1 MKTNAKIT
9 LGVVFFISCHIFGQ
23 KVKEDSIREKNIQEV
38 ILTGYVKEKKSNI
51 AGAVTLVSVN
61 ELSQEAT
68 PNIVTALQG
77 RVPGLQVNSG
87 GTPGGNDSQISIR
100 GLTTVTSGSA
110 PLWVID
116 GVQTFN
122 PSSLNSDEIES
133 IQVLKDG
140 ASAAIYGTS
149 AANGVIV
156 ITTKKGK
163 TKRGEFSFRTEA
175 TINTLRD
182 KIRILNLAL
191 SLISPNSVTRALWG
205 ISERKEKPEVE
216 ELVSQNFIKRNLKE
230 EVNSGNILE
239 LNEENV
245 KKITLYYDKLYSH
258 LCSSQSLLN
267 EDEKIKMLTV
277 LQLFSS
283 STFPW
288 NIFYIEPFQFL
299 QLVMALEMLLVPDGT
314 DTRIKSK
321 FSKRLAKL
329 LGEQGQEKEIE
340 NKAKKIYSKRS
351 NFVHNAKYFTANS
364 QELLKIVE
372 ALQKAGKPLTFE
384 EIVDKT
390 SLKQEIAKNIL
401 CRMVKDGKIIK
412 SDKNMYNLHEN
423 VIPEEISEQEL
434 FSKAQEYACKLVCKY
449 ITEPAIFSKENLKKC
464 I

>member
-1 MKTNAKIT
+1 MF
-9 LGVVFFISCHIFGQ
+9 VW
-23 KVKEDSIREKNIQEV
+23 R
-38 ILTGYVKEKKSNI
+38 
-51 AGAVTLVSVN
+51 
-61 ELSQEAT
+61 
-68 PNIVTALQG
+68 
-77 RVPGLQVNSG
+77 
-87 GTPGGNDSQISIR
+87 
-100 GLTTVTSGSA
+100 
-110 PLWVID
+110 
-116 GVQTFN
+116 
-122 PSSLNSDEIES
+122 
-133 IQVLKDG
+133 
-140 ASAAIYGTS
+140 
-149 AANGVIV
+149 GVIWY
-156 ITTKKGK
+156 
-163 TKRGEFSFRTEA
+163 
-175 TINTLRD
+175 